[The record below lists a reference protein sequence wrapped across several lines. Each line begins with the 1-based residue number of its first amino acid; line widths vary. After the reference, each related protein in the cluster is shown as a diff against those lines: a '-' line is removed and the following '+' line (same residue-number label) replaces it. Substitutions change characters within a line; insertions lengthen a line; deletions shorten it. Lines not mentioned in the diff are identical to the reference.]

1 MAHILFITGTDT
13 NVGKTVLSVLLTR
26 ELLRRGVDV
35 RAVKPLC
42 SGGREDAEAL
52 LEAQGRAGFQ
62 PAPARVS
69 SIAGT
74 IGRPLERG
82 RLEARPTLDQVNP
95 WHFEE
100 PLTPLVASRRAGKPL
115 HRKEVVAFLRKS
127 AAGCDTL
134 LVEGAG
140 GLLSPLGEDFDARD
154 LIVALKATPLVVAQ
168 NRLGAINQ
176 SLLVLDALPGSIRP
190 KAHLVVMQPELP
202 DVVSGTNVDVLR
214 ERLGSA
220 RVHLMP
226 HLPAEHLQKL
236 TAFRLPASLR
246 ASLQRLAKSVC
257 A

>member
-52 LEAQGRAGFQ
+52 LAAMGGETSNNQHRTTNVHSIRH
-62 PAPARVS
+62 PVS
-69 SIAGT
+69 CI
-74 IGRPLERG
+74 
-82 RLEARPTLDQVNP
+82 DQINP
-95 WHFEE
+95 WHFAE

-176 SLLVLDALPGSIRP
+176 SLLVLDALPGSIRR

>member
-1 MAHILFITGTDT
+1 MAQVLFITGTDT

-62 PAPARVS
+62 PAPVQDS
-69 SIAGT
+69 SAKET
-74 IGRPLERG
+74 IGLPLKRG
-82 RLEARPTLDQVNP
+82 RLEARPTLDQINP
-95 WHFEE
+95 WHFAE
-100 PLTPLVASRRAGKPL
+100 PLTPLVASRRAGEPL

-127 AAGCDTL
+127 ASSCDVL

-140 GLLSPLGEDFDARD
+140 GLLSPLGEDCDARD
-154 LIVALKATPLVVAQ
+154 LIVSLKATPVVVAQ

-176 SLLVLDALPGSIRP
+176 SLLVMGALPMAIRQ
-190 KAHLVVMQPELP
+190 KAQLVLMQPELA
-202 DVVSGTNVDVLR
+202 DVVSRTNVDVLKG
-214 ERLGSA
+214 RLGAA
-220 RVHLMP
+220 RVHPVPYLHP
-226 HLPAEHLQKL
+226 EHVQEL
-236 TAFRLPASLR
+236 TTFRLPASLR